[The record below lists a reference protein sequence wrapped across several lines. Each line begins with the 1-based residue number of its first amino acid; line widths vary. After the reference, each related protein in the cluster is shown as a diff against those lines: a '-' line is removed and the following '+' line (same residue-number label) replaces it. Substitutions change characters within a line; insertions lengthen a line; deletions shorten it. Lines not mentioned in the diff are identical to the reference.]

1 VDFFDVKGLAEMLC
15 AGFGLTARVERADVP
30 WLVPGRAASVTAS
43 GRAGSPVVFGTIG
56 QLRPAI
62 ADARGV
68 PAAGQDEIYVAEFDL
83 DAVADIATIGDELR
97 VVALPSRP
105 AIVRDLSVLVDE
117 GLPAAALRATIH
129 ASAPATLVDVREFA
143 RYSGPGVPE
152 GQVSL
157 SFRLTFRAPDRT
169 LTDEEAQRE
178 TDALLAALGAAHGAR
193 LR

>member
-1 VDFFDVKGLAEMLC
+1 MLC
-15 AGFGLTARVERADVP
+15 GAFGLTATFERVETP
-30 WLVPGRAASVTAS
+30 WLVRGRAAAVSAS
-43 GRAGSPVVFGTIG
+43 GRRGGAPVRFGTIG
-56 QLRPAI
+56 QLHPAL

-68 PAAGQDEIYVAEFDL
+68 PSAAQDEIYVAEFDL
-83 DAVADIATIGDELR
+83 DAVAGIATIGDELR
-97 VVALPSRP
+97 VVPLPTRP
-105 AIVRDLSVLVDE
+105 AVVRDISLLVDE

-143 RYSGPGVPE
+143 RYSGKGVPE

-169 LTDEEAQRE
+169 LTDEEVQRE
-178 TDALLAALGAAHGAR
+178 TDALVAALGTAHGTR